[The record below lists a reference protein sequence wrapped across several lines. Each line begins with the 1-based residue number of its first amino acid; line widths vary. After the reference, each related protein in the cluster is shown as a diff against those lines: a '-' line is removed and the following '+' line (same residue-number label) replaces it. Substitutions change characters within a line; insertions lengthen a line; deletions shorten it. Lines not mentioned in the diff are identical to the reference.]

1 MNKTLKIV
9 LIATV
14 VVVILVVTA
23 NKMGWIG
30 KGKTVEV
37 AVTKVLTSDIVET
50 VSASGKIQP
59 EVEVKLS
66 PEVSGEIVELN
77 VAEGD
82 VVKKGQLLCKIK
94 PDILVSGYERTVASY
109 NAQKSS
115 VASAK
120 QQILQAEAN
129 FKNIEARF
137 KRNQTL
143 YNEKVLSAAEFDA
156 AKAEFTVAKTNLE
169 QAKQGLVGSKFG
181 LEQSAAVV
189 KEAGDNLAR
198 TNIYAPVDGVVSKLS
213 VEKGERVVGTIQM
226 TGTEIMRI
234 ADLSTMEVNV
244 EVNEND
250 INRLHLNDTAIIE
263 VDAFIDK
270 KFKGVVTEIANS
282 ATVVGTTA
290 DQVTNFAVKV
300 RILPQSYQNL
310 NNKKTAPFKPG
321 LSATVDIQT
330 QRARGLV
337 IPIQSVTTRENNTN
351 DSEKD
356 KPKSSNKTD
365 DKNKSKAKV
374 KEYVFVLDGTK
385 VKQVEVKTGIQNDE
399 NITILSGLKA
409 GQKVISAPYS
419 AISKTLKNGTL
430 VEVVDKEKLFKG
442 ESKEGEE

>member
-1 MNKTLKIV
+1 MNKMLKNV
-9 LIATV
+9 LIGLTV
-14 VVVILVVTA
+14 LVIMAVIA
-23 NKMGWIG
+23 NKAGWVG

-37 AVTKVLTSDIVET
+37 AISKVQIKDIIET

-94 PDILVSGYERTVASY
+94 PDILVSGYQRTVASY

-120 QQILQAEAN
+120 QQIIQAEAN

-143 YNEKVLSAAEFDA
+143 YNERVISAAEFDA
-156 AKAEFTVAKTNLE
+156 AKAEFTTAKTNLE
-169 QAKQGLVGSKFG
+169 SAKQGLVGSTFG
-181 LEQSAAVV
+181 LAQSAAVV
-189 KEAGDNLAR
+189 KEASDNLAR

-234 ADLSTMEVNV
+234 ANLNTMEVNV
-244 EVNEND
+244 DVNEND
-250 INRLHLNDTAIIE
+250 INRLHLGDTALIE
-263 VDAFIDK
+263 VDAFMDK

-300 RILPQSYQNL
+300 RILPPSSPNTGTPK
-310 NNKKTAPFKPG
+310 NVAFKPG

-330 QRARGLV
+330 QRTRGQV
-337 IPIQSVTTRENNTN
+337 IPIQSVTTRE
-351 DSEKD
+351 DE
-356 KPKSSNKTD
+356 KTD
-365 DKNKSKAKV
+365 NDKSKAETTTKQNEKNKTKV
-374 KEYVFVLDGTK
+374 KEYVFVLDGNK
-385 VKQVEVKTGIQNDE
+385 VKQVAVKTGIQDDE
-399 NITILSGLKA
+399 NIVILSGLKT

-419 AISKTLKNGTL
+419 AISKTLKNAML
-430 VEVVDKEKLFKG
+430 VEVVDKEKLFSN
-442 ESKEGEE
+442 ESKSE

>member
-1 MNKTLKIV
+1 MNKKLKNV
-9 LIATV
+9 LIGLTV
-14 VVVILVVTA
+14 LVIIAVIA
-23 NKMGWIG
+23 NKAGWVG

-37 AVTKVLTSDIVET
+37 AISKVQIKDIIET

-120 QQILQAEAN
+120 QQIIQAQAN

-143 YNEKVLSAAEFDA
+143 YNEKVISAAEFDA
-156 AKAEFTVAKTNLE
+156 AKAEFTTAKTNLE
-169 QAKQGLVGSKFG
+169 SARQGLVGSTFG
-181 LEQSAAVV
+181 LAQSAAVV
-189 KEAGDNLAR
+189 KEASDNLAR

-234 ADLSTMEVNV
+234 ANLNTMEVNV
-244 EVNEND
+244 DVNEND
-250 INRLHLNDTAIIE
+250 INRLHLGDTALIE
-263 VDAFIDK
+263 VDAFMDK

-300 RILPQSYQNL
+300 RILPQSYPNINTQKNI
-310 NNKKTAPFKPG
+310 AFKPG

-330 QRARGLV
+330 QRTRGLI
-337 IPIQSVTTRENNTN
+337 IPIQSVTTRE
-351 DSEKD
+351 DE
-356 KPKSSNKTD
+356 KTD
-365 DKNKSKAKV
+365 NDKNKPETATKQNDKNKTKV
-374 KEYVFVLDGTK
+374 KEYVFVLDGNK
-385 VKQVEVKTGIQNDE
+385 VKQVAVKTGIQDDE
-399 NITILSGLKA
+399 NIVILSGLKT

-419 AISKTLKNGTL
+419 AISKTLKNAML
-430 VEVVDKEKLFKG
+430 VEVVDKEKLFSN
-442 ESKEGEE
+442 ESKSE

>member
-1 MNKTLKIV
+1 MNKKLKNV
-9 LIATV
+9 LIGLTV
-14 VVVILVVTA
+14 LVIIAVIA
-23 NKMGWIG
+23 NKAGWVG

-37 AVTKVLTSDIVET
+37 AISKVQIKDIIET

-120 QQILQAEAN
+120 QQIIQAQAN

-143 YNEKVLSAAEFDA
+143 YNEKVISAAEFDA
-156 AKAEFTVAKTNLE
+156 AKAEFTTAKTNLE
-169 QAKQGLVGSKFG
+169 SARQGLVGSTFG
-181 LEQSAAVV
+181 LAQSAAVV
-189 KEAGDNLAR
+189 KEASDNLAR
-198 TNIYAPVDGVVSKLS
+198 TNIYAPVDGIVSKLS

-234 ADLSTMEVNV
+234 ANLNTMEVNV
-244 EVNEND
+244 DVNEND
-250 INRLHLNDTAIIE
+250 INRLHLGDTALIE
-263 VDAFIDK
+263 VDAFMDK

-300 RILPQSYQNL
+300 RILPQSYPNINTQKNI
-310 NNKKTAPFKPG
+310 AFKPG

-330 QRARGLV
+330 QRTRGLI
-337 IPIQSVTTRENNTN
+337 IPIQSVTTRE
-351 DSEKD
+351 DE
-356 KPKSSNKTD
+356 KTD
-365 DKNKSKAKV
+365 NDKNKPETATKQNDKNKTKV
-374 KEYVFVLDGTK
+374 KEYVFVLDGNK
-385 VKQVEVKTGIQNDE
+385 VKQVAVKTGIQDDE
-399 NITILSGLKA
+399 NIVILSGLKT

-419 AISKTLKNGTL
+419 AISKTLKNAML
-430 VEVVDKEKLFKG
+430 VEVVDKEKLFSN
-442 ESKEGEE
+442 ESKSE

>member
-1 MNKTLKIV
+1 MNKTLRNI
-9 LIATV
+9 LIGLTILLILA
-14 VVVILVVTA
+14 VIA
-23 NKMGWIG
+23 NKAGWIG
-30 KGKTVEV
+30 KGKTIEV
-37 AVTKVLTSDIVET
+37 AVTKAKIQEIVET

-66 PEVSGEIVELN
+66 PEVSGEIVELH

-120 QQILQAEAN
+120 QQIVQAEAN
-129 FKNIEARF
+129 FKNIEARY
-137 KRNQTL
+137 KRNQVL

-156 AKAEFTVAKTNLE
+156 AKAEFMVAKTNLE
-169 QAKQGLVGSKFG
+169 TAKQGLVGSKFG
-181 LEQSAAVV
+181 LQQSAAVV

-234 ADLSTMEVNV
+234 ANLSSMEVNV
-244 EVNEND
+244 DVNEND
-250 INRLHLNDTAIIE
+250 INRLHLGDTAMIE

-270 KFKGVVTEIANS
+270 KFKGLVTEIASS

-300 RILPQSYQNL
+300 RILPASYQNL
-310 NNKKTAPFKPG
+310 NTSTTAPFKPG

-330 QRARGLV
+330 QRTKGLI
-337 IPIQSVTTRENNTN
+337 IPIQSVTTRQDDN
-351 DSEKD
+351 DSD
-356 KPKSSNKTD
+356 KPATNAKET
-365 DKNKSKAKV
+365 DKNKAKNKV
-374 KEYVFVLDGTK
+374 KEYVFVLNGNK
-385 VKQVEVKTGIQNDE
+385 VKQVEVKTGIQDDQ
-399 NITILSGLKA
+399 NIVILSGLKA

-419 AISKTLKNGTL
+419 AISKILKNGTL
-430 VEVVDKEKLFKG
+430 VEVVEKEKLF
-442 ESKEGEE
+442 SKENKED